1 MISFHLSEHIMN
13 KVLDREPWCGLA
25 AFSAADK
32 PIKKT
37 QHHKAEE
44 ISHE

>member
-1 MISFHLSEHIMN
+1 MTSSRLSEHIMN
-13 KVLDREPWCGLA
+13 KVLDREPGCGLT

-32 PIKKT
+32 PIKKI
-37 QHHKAEE
+37 QQHKAEE

>member
-1 MISFHLSEHIMN
+1 MISSGLSEHIMN
-13 KVLDREPWCGLA
+13 KGVDREPGCGLA

-37 QHHKAEE
+37 QQHKAEE